1 MIVEDI
7 VNELDKFIAKYKE
20 NKTTA
25 EQGQSLRT
33 KVKEALAGKG
43 VQNTDSLDDNAV
55 VESIKSLSS
64 NGGANIG
71 TSANFNIENLKF
83 TGLLPKDFSK
93 ESVSE
98 EDLVKINDT
107 IIKDTKIISSAE
119 NILILNKKT
128 GENVGDGVALTS
140 LEQKLL
146 DKNKQYVGSNYYN
159 FKVYNLPV
167 EIGDNEF
174 TVTIT
179 NNGISRDK
187 DISITV
193 TAELYAKGLIKIQFK
208 PGEGFKLPGAIDR
221 FVKYV
226 DEYDT
231 RTEMSKVSS
240 TIKSYGS
247 LYSTASVGM
256 IKNLRNSIVKPL
268 SVGMNFDV
276 SANDLATQNN
286 VPSSES
292 AVRYSSIFFGKSGN
306 SLRFSRTGSMYL
318 FRVDGNNDSIFSA
331 LDYKDGD
338 TVEML
343 IGVPLSDSTYS
354 SLIPHY
360 ESISEH
366 VTDV

>member
-128 GENVGDGVALTS
+128 GGNVGEGTALTP

-146 DKNKQYVGSNYYN
+146 DKNKQYVDSNYYN

-167 EIGDNEF
+167 ELGDNKF

-193 TAELYAKGLIKIQFK
+193 TAESYAKGFIKIQFK
-208 PGEGFKLPGAIDR
+208 PGEGFKLPGAIDS

-226 DEYDT
+226 DEYET
-231 RTEMSKVSS
+231 RPEMVRVSS
-240 TIKSYGS
+240 IIKSYSS
-247 LYSTASVGM
+247 LYSTTSVGM
-256 IKNLRNSIVKPL
+256 IKNLRNNIVKSL

-276 SANDLATQNN
+276 SANDLATQNS

-318 FRVDGNNDSIFSA
+318 FRVDGNNDNIFTA
-331 LDYKDGD
+331 LDYKEGD

-343 IGVPLSDSTYS
+343 IGVPLSGNGYS
-354 SLIPHY
+354 SLIMHY
-360 ESISEH
+360 DSISEH
-366 VTDV
+366 VKDV

>member
-7 VNELDKFIAKYKE
+7 VSELDKFIAKYKE

-43 VQNTDSLDDNAV
+43 VQNTDSLDDSAIIEAV
-55 VESIKSLSS
+55 KSLSS
-64 NGGANIG
+64 NGGANTG

-128 GENVGDGVALTS
+128 GVNVGNGIELTP
-140 LEQKLL
+140 LDQKLL
-146 DKNKQYVGSNYYN
+146 DKNKQYVGTNYSN

-167 EIGDNEF
+167 EIGDNKF

-179 NNGISRDK
+179 NNGISRGK

-193 TAELYAKGLIKIQFK
+193 TVESCAKGFIKIQFK
-208 PGEGFKLPGAIDR
+208 PGEGFKLPGAIDS

-226 DEYDT
+226 DEYET
-231 RTEMSKVSS
+231 RPEMVRVSNI
-240 TIKSYGS
+240 IKSYSS
-247 LYSTASVGM
+247 LYSTTSVGM
-256 IKNLRNSIVKPL
+256 IKNLRNNIVKSL
-268 SVGMNFDV
+268 SLGMNFDV
-276 SANDLATQNN
+276 SANDLAIQNS

-318 FRVDGNNDSIFSA
+318 FRVDGNNDNIFTA
-331 LDYKDGD
+331 LDYKEGD

-343 IGVPLSDSTYS
+343 IGVPLSGNDYS
-354 SLIPHY
+354 SLIMHY
-360 ESISEH
+360 DSISEH
-366 VTDV
+366 VKDV

>member
-7 VNELDKFIAKYKE
+7 VNELDKFIVKYKE

-43 VQNTDSLDDNAV
+43 VQNTDFLDDNAV

-128 GENVGDGVALTS
+128 GENVGYGVALTS

-167 EIGDNEF
+167 EMGDNEF

-193 TAELYAKGLIKIQFK
+193 TTELYAKGFIKIQFK

-231 RTEMSKVSS
+231 RTEMSKVISI
-240 TIKSYGS
+240 IKSYGS
-247 LYSTASVGM
+247 LYSIASVGM
-256 IKNLRNSIVKPL
+256 IKNLRNNIVKPL
-268 SVGMNFDV
+268 SMSMNFDV
-276 SANDLATQNN
+276 SANDLASQNN

-318 FRVDGNNDSIFSA
+318 FRVDVNNDSIFPA
-331 LDYKDGD
+331 LDYKEGD
-338 TVEML
+338 TVELL
-343 IGVPLSDSTYS
+343 IGVPLSDSGYS

-360 ESISEH
+360 DSISEH
-366 VTDV
+366 VKDV

>member
-83 TGLLPKDFSK
+83 IGLLPKDFSK

-128 GENVGDGVALTS
+128 GENVGDGTALTS

-193 TAELYAKGLIKIQFK
+193 TTELYAKGLIKIQFK

-240 TIKSYGS
+240 TIKSYSS
-247 LYSTASVGM
+247 LYSIASVGM
-256 IKNLRNSIVKPL
+256 IKNLRNNIVKPL
-268 SVGMNFDV
+268 SMSMNFDV

-292 AVRYSSIFFGKSGN
+292 AVQCTYFELMGIMTVF
-306 SLRFSRTGSMYL
+306 SLC
-318 FRVDGNNDSIFSA
+318 
-331 LDYKDGD
+331 
-338 TVEML
+338 
-343 IGVPLSDSTYS
+343 
-354 SLIPHY
+354 
-360 ESISEH
+360 
-366 VTDV
+366 

>member
-43 VQNTDSLDDNAV
+43 VQNTDSLDDSAIIEAV
-55 VESIKSLSS
+55 KSLSS
-64 NGGANIG
+64 NGGANTG

-128 GENVGDGVALTS
+128 GVNVGDGVALTS

-167 EIGDNEF
+167 EMGDNKF

-193 TAELYAKGLIKIQFK
+193 TTELYAKGLIKIQFK
-208 PGEGFKLPGAIDR
+208 PGEGFKLPGAVDR

-226 DEYDT
+226 DEYET
-231 RTEMSKVSS
+231 RPEMVRVSS
-240 TIKSYGS
+240 IIKSYSS
-247 LYSTASVGM
+247 LYSTTSVGM
-256 IKNLRNSIVKPL
+256 IKNLRNNIVKSL
-268 SVGMNFDV
+268 SIGMNFDV
-276 SANDLATQNN
+276 SANDLATQNS

-318 FRVDGNNDSIFSA
+318 FRVDGNNDNIFTA
-331 LDYKDGD
+331 LDYKEGD

-343 IGVPLSDSTYS
+343 IGAPLSGNDYS
-354 SLIPHY
+354 NLIPHY

-366 VTDV
+366 VKDV

>member
-7 VNELDKFIAKYKE
+7 VSELDKFIAKYKE

-43 VQNTDSLDDNAV
+43 VQNTDSLDDSAIIEAV
-55 VESIKSLSS
+55 KSLSS
-64 NGGANIG
+64 NGGANTG

-83 TGLLPKDFSK
+83 IGLLPKDFSK

-128 GENVGDGVALTS
+128 GVNVGNGIELTP
-140 LEQKLL
+140 LDQKLL
-146 DKNKQYVGSNYYN
+146 DKSKQYVGTNYSN

-167 EIGDNEF
+167 EMGDNKF

-179 NNGISRDK
+179 NNGISMNK

-193 TAELYAKGLIKIQFK
+193 TAESYAKGFIKIQFK
-208 PGEGFKLPGAIDR
+208 PGEGFKLPGAIDS

-226 DEYDT
+226 DEYET
-231 RTEMSKVSS
+231 RPEMVRVSS
-240 TIKSYGS
+240 IIKSYSS
-247 LYSTASVGM
+247 LYPTTSVGM
-256 IKNLRNSIVKPL
+256 IKNLRNNIVKSL

-276 SANDLATQNN
+276 SANDLATQNS

-318 FRVDGNNDSIFSA
+318 FRVDGNNDNIFTA
-331 LDYKDGD
+331 LDYKEGD

-343 IGVPLSDSTYS
+343 IGVPLSGSDYS
-354 SLIPHY
+354 NLIPHY

-366 VTDV
+366 VKDV

>member
-43 VQNTDSLDDNAV
+43 VQNTDSLDDSAIIEAV
-55 VESIKSLSS
+55 KSLSS
-64 NGGANIG
+64 NGGANTG

-159 FKVYNLPV
+159 FRVYNLPV
-167 EIGDNEF
+167 EMGDNKF

-193 TAELYAKGLIKIQFK
+193 TTELYAKGLIKIQFK
-208 PGEGFKLPGAIDR
+208 PGEGFKLPGAVDR

-240 TIKSYGS
+240 IIKSYGS
-247 LYSTASVGM
+247 LYSIASVGM
-256 IKNLRNSIVKPL
+256 IKNLRNNIVKPL
-268 SVGMNFDV
+268 SMSMNFDV

-318 FRVDGNNDSIFSA
+318 FRVDGNNDSIFPA
-331 LDYKDGD
+331 LDYKEGD
-338 TVEML
+338 TVELL
-343 IGVPLSDSTYS
+343 IGVPLSGSGYS
-354 SLIPHY
+354 ILIPHY
-360 ESISEH
+360 DSISEH
-366 VTDV
+366 VKDV

>member
-107 IIKDTKIISSAE
+107 IIKDTKILSSAE

-128 GENVGDGVALTS
+128 GENVGAGVALTS

-167 EIGDNEF
+167 EMGDNEF

-193 TAELYAKGLIKIQFK
+193 TTELYAKGLIKIQFK
-208 PGEGFKLPGAIDR
+208 PGEGFKLPGAIDS

-240 TIKSYGS
+240 IIKSYGS
-247 LYSTASVGM
+247 LYSNASVGM
-256 IKNLRNSIVKPL
+256 IKNLRNNIVKPL
-268 SVGMNFDV
+268 SMSMNFDV

-318 FRVDGNNDSIFSA
+318 FRVDGNNDSIFPA
-331 LDYKDGD
+331 LDYKEGD
-338 TVEML
+338 TVELL
-343 IGVPLSDSTYS
+343 IGVPLSDSGYS

-360 ESISEH
+360 DSISEH
-366 VTDV
+366 VKDV

>member
-43 VQNTDSLDDNAV
+43 VQNTDSLDDSAIIEAV
-55 VESIKSLSS
+55 KSLSS
-64 NGGANIG
+64 NGGANTG

-107 IIKDTKIISSAE
+107 IIKGAKIISSAE
-119 NILILNKKT
+119 NILILNKTT
-128 GENVGDGVALTS
+128 GVNVGNGIELTS
-140 LEQKLL
+140 LDQKLL
-146 DKNKQYVGSNYYN
+146 DKNKQYVGTNYSN

-167 EIGDNEF
+167 EVGDNKF
-174 TVTIT
+174 TVSIT

-193 TAELYAKGLIKIQFK
+193 TTESYAEGFIKIQFK
-208 PGEGFKLPGAIDR
+208 PGEGFKLPGAIDN

-226 DEYDT
+226 DEYET
-231 RTEMSKVSS
+231 RPEMVRVSS
-240 TIKSYGS
+240 IIKSYSS
-247 LYSTASVGM
+247 LYSTTSVGM
-256 IKNLRNSIVKPL
+256 IKNLRNNIVKSL
-268 SVGMNFDV
+268 SMGMNFDV
-276 SANDLATQNN
+276 SANDLATQNS

-318 FRVDGNNDSIFSA
+318 FRVDGNNDNIFTA
-331 LDYKDGD
+331 LDYKEGD

-343 IGVPLSDSTYS
+343 IGVPLSGNDYS
-354 SLIPHY
+354 NLIPHY

-366 VTDV
+366 VKDV